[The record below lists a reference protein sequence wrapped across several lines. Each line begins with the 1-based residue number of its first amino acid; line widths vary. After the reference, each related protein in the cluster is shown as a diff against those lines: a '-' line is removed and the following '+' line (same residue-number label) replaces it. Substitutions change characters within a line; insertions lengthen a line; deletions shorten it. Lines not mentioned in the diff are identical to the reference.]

1 MIENITRVKEKPS
14 LKRTGELTSSAF
26 TVGLVAALG
35 GFMYG
40 YDTGLINSI
49 LEMDYVQRHVSA
61 NKVDFRVDERSLLT
75 AVLSLGTFFGA
86 LFAPVISDQ
95 YGRKFSIII
104 SSAFIFNVGN
114 VLQLAALEK
123 TLLCVGRAISGL
135 AVGILSAIVPLYQA
149 EASPRWVRGSVVY
162 TYQWAITWGLL
173 ISSAVCQGTK
183 NLNNSG
189 SYRVPIGIQF
199 LWSLLLWL
207 GMVFLPELPRYY
219 VQKDKIQNA
228 LESLSR
234 LRKLPT
240 SDNNLIEELVEIKAN
255 YDYELSF
262 GKASYIDCFRS
273 GGGRHKQFLRMLT
286 GIGVQA
292 FQQAS
297 GINFIFYYGV
307 NFFKNTSVKNSYL
320 VSFLTYAVNTIFTI
334 PGLILVD
341 VIGRRKLLIL
351 GGIGMTISNFIIAII
366 GVTLNNNKIRA
377 AINVSFSC
385 LFIAFFASSWGGG
398 VWAVTSDIYGI
409 GIRQK
414 AISINAATNW
424 LVNFCLALATAYLI
438 DSNGRRSAEGTKI
451 FFIWG
456 SLNAAG
462 VVFVYLVLYETKG
475 LKLEEVDLM
484 YKTCKLAP
492 DSTNFQPTKLVSDV
506 ATSLAE
512 LGYRYSSINLDI
524 NKSNENQSGHEN
536 GGLYDGSD
544 SYQNFINS
552 DTSDGTDAIDSSRVQ
567 KNELNNTL
575 DKNNITLVPYSHVS
589 CAVSINSDSD
599 ESDNSRNS
607 DTVISSGPASLR
619 NCPKYLSDSQRT
631 DEKFHHEVSHYSGS
645 LPDGLTPS
653 DTYLSSEARSP
664 NGLMSNHMPS
674 YSVEPNG
681 TLSASAY
688 FNAPSSS
695 SSSVSRTSSFGSQ
708 GLLVRGTRGTDDQD
722 T

>member
-1 MIENITRVKEKPS
+1 MIENIIKVKEKPS
-14 LKRTGELTSSAF
+14 LKLTGELTSSAF

-40 YDTGLINSI
+40 YDTGLINNI
-49 LEMDYVQRHVSA
+49 LEMDYVQRHVST
-61 NKVDFRVDERSLLT
+61 NKVDFTVDERSLLT

-114 VLQLAALEK
+114 VLQSAASEK
-123 TLLCVGRAISGL
+123 TLLCVGRAVSGL

-173 ISSAVCQGTK
+173 IASAVCQGTK

-207 GMVFLPELPRYY
+207 GMVFLPESPRYY
-219 VQKDKIQNA
+219 VQKDKIQDA

-292 FQQAS
+292 FQQGS

-320 VSFLTYAVNTIFTI
+320 VSFLTYAVNVIFTI

-341 VIGRRKLLIL
+341 VIGRRKLLIS

-366 GVTLNNNKIRA
+366 GVTLNNNKVRA

-414 AISINAATNW
+414 AISMNAATNW

-438 DSNGRRSAEGTKI
+438 DTTGKRSVQGTKI

-462 VVFVYLVLYETKG
+462 VVFVYLLLYETKG

-484 YKTCKLAP
+484 YKTCKSAR

-512 LGYRYSSINLDI
+512 LGYRYSSMNLDI
-524 NKSNENQSGHEN
+524 SKSNENQGAHES

-544 SYQNFINS
+544 SYHNFLNS
-552 DTSDGTDAIDSSRVQ
+552 DISEDTDAIDSSRVQ

-607 DTVISSGPASLR
+607 DTVTSSGPASLGNYPR
-619 NCPKYLSDSQRT
+619 NLSDSQRT
-631 DEKFHHEVSHYSGS
+631 DEKFHQEVSYYSSS
-645 LPDGLTPS
+645 LPDGLTPI
-653 DTYLSSEARSP
+653 DAYLNSEARSP
-664 NGLMSNHMPS
+664 SRLVSGHIPS
-674 YSVEPNG
+674 YNADPNG
-681 TLSASAY
+681 TQSASAY
-688 FNAPSSS
+688 FNAPSTS
-695 SSSVSRTSSFGSQ
+695 SSSVSSTSSFASQ
-708 GLLVRGTRGTDDQD
+708 RPSDRATGDRDI
-722 T
+722 